1 MGLLFWFLPV
11 VQLEIDPAEID
22 PAEID
27 PAGSKPKQVG
37 AIIRRIVG
45 AWGRS
50 PHQRASPLHSL
61 TSSSV
66 ESSPATYIDQKYF
79 KPMTESRS
87 GYVTIRPGFVG
98 QCC

>member
-45 AWGRS
+45 AWGCAPTR
-50 PHQRASPLHSL
+50 
-61 TSSSV
+61 
-66 ESSPATYIDQKYF
+66 
-79 KPMTESRS
+79 
-87 GYVTIRPGFVG
+87 G
-98 QCC
+98 QALCTP